1 MRKSLLI
8 VLSCIMLTCLIL
20 TGCSG
25 ATTTTQTM
33 TATQTSTAVVT
44 TSSTATQTATT
55 TVAQINIRIGGGM
68 PPGHA
73 ISVSILDWKNK
84 VEAATKGRVA
94 VTFYEAGT
102 MGKSTELY
110 DLCASG
116 TLDAVHMAEFWAGG
130 RFPIT
135 EGIDNMPFT
144 FTSIDQQTKT
154 IYALIDRG
162 LSAKEVE
169 PFKLLYFTS
178 VGTVNVFTAKTKI
191 VTMADFKGQKLR
203 ASGTNVQTVEAL
215 GGTALTTAG
224 DTEYMDIQ
232 KGILTGNLTGPDN
245 MIGRK
250 EYEVLKYG
258 VTDPISMGG
267 FFFIMNKN
275 FWNKLPADIQ
285 TIIDTIN
292 KEESAAHVTAQTAA
306 VAASWVTM
314 KEKGMDIYSI
324 APDELAKWKVATS
337 SVAANWAKTVN
348 GKGLPGDAVLAAVKE
363 LTGK

>member
-1 MRKSLLI
+1 MKKLCLLI
-8 VLSCIMLTCLIL
+8 LSCILLASLIL

-25 ATTTTQTM
+25 GASTT
-33 TATQTSTAVVT
+33 TAVVT
-44 TSSTATQTATT
+44 STSVATQVTTSSATATVTT
-55 TVAQINIRIGGGM
+55 TITPIDIKIGGGM

-73 ISVSILDWKNK
+73 ISVSILDWKQK
-84 VEAATKGRVA
+84 LETATNGRVK

-110 DLCASG
+110 DLCLNG
-116 TLDAVHMAEFWAGG
+116 TLNAVHMAEFWAGG

-135 EGIDNMPFT
+135 EGVDNMPYT

-178 VGTVNVFTAKTKI
+178 VGTVNIFTAKTKI

-203 ASGTNVQTVEAL
+203 ATGTNVKSVELL
-215 GGTALTTAG
+215 GGQALTTAG

-245 MIGRK
+245 VVGRK

-258 VTDPISMGG
+258 IQQPISAGG

-275 FWNKLPADIQ
+275 FWNSLPKDIQ
-285 TIIDTIN
+285 TIIDNLN
-292 KEESAAHVTAQTAA
+292 KEESAAHIVAQTAA
-306 VAASWVTM
+306 VTKAYDTM
-314 KEKGMDIYSI
+314 KANNMEIYSI
-324 APDELAKWKVATS
+324 APDELAKWMQATS
-337 SVAANWAKTVN
+337 TVAGDWAKTMN
-348 GKGLPGDAVLAAVKE
+348 SKGLPGDQVLAALKE

>member
-1 MRKSLLI
+1 
-8 VLSCIMLTCLIL
+8 
-20 TGCSG
+20 
-25 ATTTTQTM
+25 
-33 TATQTSTAVVT
+33 
-44 TSSTATQTATT
+44 
-55 TVAQINIRIGGGM
+55 M

-73 ISVSILDWKNK
+73 ISVSILDWKQK
-84 VEAATKGRVA
+84 LETATNGRVK

-110 DLCASG
+110 DLCLNG
-116 TLDAVHMAEFWAGG
+116 TLNAVHMAEFWAGG

-135 EGIDNMPFT
+135 EGVDNMPYT

-178 VGTVNVFTAKTKI
+178 VGTVNIFTAKTKI

-203 ASGTNVQTVEAL
+203 ATGTNVKSVELL
-215 GGTALTTAG
+215 GGQALTTAG

-245 MIGRK
+245 VVGRK

-258 VTDPISMGG
+258 IQQPISAGG

-275 FWNKLPADIQ
+275 FWNSLPKDIQ
-285 TIIDTIN
+285 TIIDNLN
-292 KEESAAHVTAQTAA
+292 KEESAAHIVAQTAA
-306 VAASWVTM
+306 VTKAYDTM
-314 KEKGMDIYSI
+314 KANNMEIYSI
-324 APDELAKWKVATS
+324 APDELAKWMQATS
-337 SVAANWAKTVN
+337 TVAGDWAKTMN
-348 GKGLPGDAVLAAVKE
+348 SKGLPGDQVLAALKE